1 MEKGSCVP
9 TSQHLLCALT
19 FHPKVTDAL
28 HANGSYIFLQLWA
41 LGRAA
46 DPSVLMQEGGYDF
59 VAAIPIPSEAGPLLE
74 MEN

>member
-9 TSQHLLCALT
+9 TYQHLLCAST

-28 HANGSYIFLQLWA
+28 HANGSYTFLQLWA

-46 DPSVLMQEGGYDF
+46 YPSVLIQEGGYDF
-59 VAAIPIPSEAGPLLE
+59 VAASPIPIRSGSPSGD
-74 MEN
+74 